1 MKHFLT
7 LVVVIIIGLGVEVSS
22 VTSRNNTRAGKLFS
36 IFQIVNFP
44 NAPCV
49 GSSTRNGT
57 CFTSDECSSRGGTSA
72 GTCAQGFGVCCT
84 FTVACGATTSQN
96 CTYLVQE
103 ATTNPP
109 ANPCTFTICKQS
121 SDICRIRLDFT
132 TFSIAGPAIGTT
144 STGTSIP
151 EDKGGSVGDCN
162 VDSFSVT
169 APGYKSS
176 PVVCGFN
183 SGQHMI
189 LDASGI
195 CHKATFD
202 FTGTGSTRQF
212 DIKVTQYT
220 CGDERGGPKGCLQ
233 YFTGV
238 SGKVA
243 SYNFPTTS
251 ATISSTVTHLSSQCY
266 TMCFRQE
273 VGKCAICFT
282 AVKMG
287 SAIIDQ
293 GSFGL
298 SVSSTTAAAVT
309 GVQDSGCTSDYL
321 EIPGSERD
329 AAAPDDFTVGTTGS
343 HGHDRVCG
351 RFFGYSDTDLVGV
364 GAVLTIID

>member
-22 VTSRNNTRAGKLFS
+22 VTSRNNTRAGKL
-36 IFQIVNFP
+36 
-44 NAPCV
+44 
-49 GSSTRNGT
+49 
-57 CFTSDECSSRGGTSA
+57 
-72 GTCAQGFGVCCT
+72 
-84 FTVACGATTSQN
+84 TVACGATTSQN

-212 DIKVTQYT
+212 DIKVITFQQH
-220 CGDERGGPKGCLQ
+220 LQ
-233 YFTGV
+233 
-238 SGKVA
+238 
-243 SYNFPTTS
+243 
-251 ATISSTVTHLSSQCY
+251 
-266 TMCFRQE
+266 R
-273 VGKCAICFT
+273 
-282 AVKMG
+282 
-287 SAIIDQ
+287 
-293 GSFGL
+293 
-298 SVSSTTAAAVT
+298 
-309 GVQDSGCTSDYL
+309 YL
-321 EIPGSERD
+321 QQ
-329 AAAPDDFTVGTTGS
+329 
-343 HGHDRVCG
+343 
-351 RFFGYSDTDLVGV
+351 
-364 GAVLTIID
+364 